1 MKKYQDLLEL
11 CVHLSYDSLLV
22 IDQYEIS
29 SDKMYAIQTRLTQ
42 LLILVASSFLI
53 KKGDISEAYILKD
66 DVLKYYPELF
76 SFPIIISSQRITED
90 IDYIIASEGPEVSE
104 VILDK
109 ASCLHIIDAIF
120 DTDEIEYDEYLS
132 RNHIRIQFIADNIA
146 DSINKLW
153 HIIQYNE

>member
-1 MKKYQDLLEL
+1 MLYKNTFRTNAMLPIVVKQKQFPQGLNDLGGI
-11 CVHLSYDSLLV
+11 VP
-22 IDQYEIS
+22 
-29 SDKMYAIQTRLTQ
+29 
-42 LLILVASSFLI
+42 
-53 KKGDISEAYILKD
+53 YILAI
-66 DVLKYYPELF
+66 
-76 SFPIIISSQRITED
+76 PIIIAYQRITED

-153 HIIQYNE
+153 HIIQYDE